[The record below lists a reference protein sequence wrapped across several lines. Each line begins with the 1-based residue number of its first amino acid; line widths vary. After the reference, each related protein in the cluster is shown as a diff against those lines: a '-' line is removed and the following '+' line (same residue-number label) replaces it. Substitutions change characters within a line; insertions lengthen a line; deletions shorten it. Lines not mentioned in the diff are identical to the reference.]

1 MFSQCTNVFN
11 SKGDVMSKLLTDPHD
26 SSRESNARSTAKMMG
41 LVLILTIIISLLQ
54 PVTGQ
59 DRSKQVAEAGTKK
72 VLAGQELNIADF
84 TYKNIIERPLKS
96 KLGDQKQ
103 KSFADHS
110 KVILE
115 APLKSAL
122 VDLGQFDELKAAANL
137 KISETKSPKAQAA
150 AKDKNNPT
158 VKPGDVKWHK
168 DFQAACVASAS
179 SGKPVLHFQLLGK
192 LDQRFT

>member
-84 TYKNIIERPLKS
+84 TSRTLLK
-96 KLGDQKQ
+96 
-103 KSFADHS
+103 DH
-110 KVILE
+110 
-115 APLKSAL
+115 
-122 VDLGQFDELKAAANL
+122 
-137 KISETKSPKAQAA
+137 
-150 AKDKNNPT
+150 
-158 VKPGDVKWHK
+158 
-168 DFQAACVASAS
+168 
-179 SGKPVLHFQLLGK
+179 
-192 LDQRFT
+192 